1 MARFPGSSLV
11 RPRRVSGAFGG
22 VVAACLICA
31 AESRAYAEPEVTGD
45 TAVQWYDTRSPSG
58 QTVLT
63 RRRLT
68 TTIGVSGYDLLRDDT
83 DEGRPR
89 SGLTKDGRLA
99 PMLTFRSRLRYD
111 ADYGAE
117 AAEANVRDPNR
128 YVPGFERGPVD
139 LMYAYVE
146 GRHLPVAPLSFRLG
160 RQIQMDALG
169 YWQMDGAALRLD
181 LIRYLA
187 IEGYGGLEVRSGFP
201 MSNGRAERD
210 GVWRGSREGMDPGAF
225 RSYVDSGLAPAYGAA
240 LESSGIDFMHARV
253 AYRHV
258 DSTGTVTTNPFTGES
273 TTGTRLS
280 QERLAFALDFT
291 SPDVGGIKTGLVH
304 DLLTGRVS
312 SSFVSLDAYASKKVT
327 LSADWDFYQ
336 PTFDGDS
343 IFNFF
348 AVSPMHH
355 GELRSNIQL
364 SDRWSVAGG
373 ASARAYDA
381 IEGSTGDVL
390 VGGNAG
396 ARYVFPSGR
405 VGARGDIAR
414 GGGSYRA
421 GGDLFAE
428 KLLEG
433 RYILTGRL
441 SAWDYRD
448 SLRADRSTATFGYVA
463 GAGYRVG
470 DRSRVMLEFEHNM
483 NRLVGQRYRIV
494 LWLTVAVTK

>member
-1 MARFPGSSLV
+1 M
-11 RPRRVSGAFGG
+11 
-22 VVAACLICA
+22 
-31 AESRAYAEPEVTGD
+31 
-45 TAVQWYDTRSPSG
+45 QWYDTKSPSG
-58 QTVLT
+58 QTLLT

-68 TTIGVSGYDLLRDDT
+68 TTLGVSGYDLLRDDSDDAET
-83 DEGRPR
+83 RGARTTGRTLP
-89 SGLTKDGRLA
+89 

-117 AAEANVRDPNR
+117 GAEANPQDPTR

-146 GRHLPVAPLSFRLG
+146 GRRFPIAPISFRLG

-169 YWQMDGAALRLD
+169 YWQMDGLALRLD
-181 LIRYLA
+181 MLRYFA

-210 GVWRGSREGMDPGAF
+210 GVWRGSRDGLDTGAF
-225 RSYVDSGLAPAYGAA
+225 SSYVDRGLAPAYGAA
-240 LESSGIDFMHARV
+240 LESTGIDFLHARV

-258 DSTGTVTTNPFTGES
+258 DSTGTVMNNPFTGE
-273 TTGTRLS
+273 TTSGTRLS

-291 SPDVGGIKTGLVH
+291 HPDLGGIKTGLVH
-304 DLLTGRVS
+304 DLLTGRVAN
-312 SSFVSLDAYASKKVT
+312 SFVSLDAYASKKVT

-364 SDRWSVAGG
+364 TDRWSVAGG

-381 IEGSTGDVL
+381 VSGSSGDL
-390 VGGNAG
+390 LLGGNAG

-405 VGARGDIAR
+405 AGFRGDIAR

-421 GGDLFAE
+421 GGDVFVE
-428 KLLEG
+428 KLLEA

-448 SLRADRSTATFGYVA
+448 SLRLDRSTATFGYVA

-483 NRLVGQRYRIV
+483 NRLVGQRYRVV
-494 LWLTVAVTK
+494 LWFTVAVTK